1 MIMAVSLERH
11 VQSAPSTQ
19 SFNVRRLRYPAT
31 SPASNNKIKAGK
43 MSCLTLFSRQ
53 VLDEH
58 IITPY
63 MPDAEDRTSTLL
75 SVRVLT
81 RLPFTLRFE
90 SGRHARPVLGARE
103 LPSS

>member
-1 MIMAVSLERH
+1 MAASLGH
-11 VQSAPSTQ
+11 HAQSAPSTQ
-19 SFNVRRLRYPAT
+19 SVNVRRLRFPAT
-31 SPASNNKIKAGK
+31 SSASNNKIKAGRI
-43 MSCLTLFSRQ
+43 SCLAFFPRE

-58 IITPY
+58 SITPY
-63 MPDAEDRTSTLL
+63 IPDTEDRTSTLL

-81 RLPFTLRFE
+81 RSPFTLRFE